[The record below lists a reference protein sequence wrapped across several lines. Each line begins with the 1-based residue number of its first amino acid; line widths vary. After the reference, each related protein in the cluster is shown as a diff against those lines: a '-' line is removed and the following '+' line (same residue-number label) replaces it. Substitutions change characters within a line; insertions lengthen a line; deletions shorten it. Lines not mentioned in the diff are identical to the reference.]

1 MRFTTRR
8 VSDGNV
14 FPISNPRPLT
24 RAPAI
29 NAAESSLDTRSSN
42 QQLPSR
48 PRHPALRR
56 LHKFRTIVIPVTLM
70 LVFTTL
76 ILGAIYAYCVA
87 KPHTAIAEQLAV
99 DSSAEVD
106 GSIFSRRQNETYL
119 VFTPTNTTTD
129 DTTITVNP
137 TNTTTTNS
145 TTFVRRQD
153 DSDLIPASK
162 DPQQSSSDTSTQEPD
177 DSEPQTALLFY
188 TLTTPAISLIH
199 LTFELIMHHH
209 TPQHLSKRMAYLV
222 LLTTSTLLAAGWLTT
237 LGFWMHC
244 ELPPLNRTRQD
255 LCPIQVRGHFMYG
268 IHEVSI
274 AKTVVAWLIAF
285 VYLGHVVCLAIGWG
299 AMKRVWRIT
308 GGAGGK
314 NGALEHGQ
322 ATEIV
327 VSVDDQLKKETYLA
341 SGGR

>member
-1 MRFTTRR
+1 MHFTTRR

-24 RAPAI
+24 RAI
-29 NAAESSLDTRSSN
+29 SLTDREGLSISQSST
-42 QQLPSR
+42 QPLPDR
-48 PRHPALRR
+48 PRHPALLR
-56 LHKFRTIVIPVTLM
+56 LHKFRTILIPLTVM

-87 KPHTAIAEQLAV
+87 KPHTAIADQLAQ
-99 DSSAEVD
+99 DSTAEVD
-106 GSIFSRRQNETYL
+106 GSLFSRRQETSA
-119 VFTPTNTTTD
+119 
-129 DTTITVNP
+129 TV
-137 TNTTTTNS
+137 
-145 TTFVRRQD
+145 
-153 DSDLIPASK
+153 PATKDPESQSRSK
-162 DPQQSSSDTSTQEPD
+162 DRDYT
-177 DSEPQTALLFY
+177 EPQTALLFY
-188 TLTTPAISLIH
+188 TLTTPAVSLVH

-209 TPQHLSKRMAYLV
+209 TPKHLSKRSAYIV
-222 LLTTSTLLAAGWLTT
+222 LLAATSLLTAGWLTT

-244 ELPPLNRTRQD
+244 ELPPLNNTRQD

-274 AKTVVAWLIAF
+274 AKTVVAWLIAL
-285 VYLGHVVCLAIGWG
+285 VYLGHAVLLVIGWG
-299 AMKRVWRIT
+299 TMKRVWRIT
-308 GGAGGK
+308 GGGK
-314 NGALEHGQ
+314 SGNLERGQ

>member
-1 MRFTTRR
+1 MRITTRR

-29 NAAESSLDTRSSN
+29 TDTETSSDPLSSD

-48 PRHPALRR
+48 PRHPALLR
-56 LHKFRTIVIPVTLM
+56 LHKFRTIVIPVTVM

-87 KPHTAIAEQLAV
+87 KPHTSIADQLAV

-106 GSIFSRRQNETYL
+106 GSIFSRRSNDTYF
-119 VFTPTNTTTD
+119 VFAPTNTTT
-129 DTTITVNP
+129 ITEI
-137 TNTTTTNS
+137 T
-145 TTFVRRQD
+145 RRQD
-153 DSDLIPASK
+153 DTDLIPASK
-162 DPQQSSSDTSTQEPD
+162 DPQQNSNDTTSQDRDNT
-177 DSEPQTALLFY
+177 EPQTALLFY

-209 TPQHLSKRMAYLV
+209 TPQHLSKRLAYIV
-222 LLTTSTLLAAGWLTT
+222 LLTSSSLLAAGWLTT

-244 ELPPLNRTRQD
+244 ELPPLNSTRQD

-285 VYLGHVVCLAIGWG
+285 VYLGHVVCLAIGWA

-308 GGAGGK
+308 GAGKSG
-314 NGALEHGQ
+314 GLEHGQ